1 MGNASGFMA
10 LEGYI
15 SSLHPESLSHLVI
28 PQHDYR
34 LMALDLRS
42 VSHVLTSP
50 VYEKPWQTRSLLG
63 KLLGR
68 GT

>member
-1 MGNASGFMA
+1 MFCLQSF
-10 LEGYI
+10 
-15 SSLHPESLSHLVI
+15 SHLII

-34 LMALDLRS
+34 LMVLDFRS

-63 KLLGR
+63 KLLGH